1 MINALLMPGA
11 ILGQFY
17 LLLCSLNIHT
27 RVRKSNRRI
36 GESWKEKRKKK
47 GGGQKEKKWERKERL
62 AFFFFFDVFAFT
74 TSKFSLIP
82 SVHNRAST
90 ARKSISICAN

>member
-27 RVRKSNRRI
+27 TV
-36 GESWKEKRKKK
+36 RKKK
-47 GGGQKEKKWERKERL
+47 QKDRGIMERKKEKKKGRWTEREKVGKKRE
-62 AFFFFFDVFAFT
+62 ACFFFFFF
-74 TSKFSLIP
+74 
-82 SVHNRAST
+82 
-90 ARKSISICAN
+90 